1 MNSAPNA
8 KPTESDNVLIVSAD
22 KGREHPDREIAP
34 AGQEPKAEDSKVE
47 DLKAE
52 VPKAEVPKAE
62 DPKATESGDALKRAD
77 RADIGQ
83 AQADEQI
90 AHANEQVAP
99 SASDPKATE
108 AANGLIEPADERLR
122 ETEQISE
129 PEPDAA
135 QDPLLVPSLVPSLV
149 TSGPS
154 AGRPALR
161 GLIGLVSAA
170 SIFVAAFIS
179 QSSHIASAKQTVARW
194 VAQLGSTSSEPLNQ
208 SERRVSRVVS
218 AAQVNAA
225 ESMASPPA
233 PSPRTAPQEVAA
245 TASLSLD
252 QAQML
257 QAIARDLAK
266 LGQRVEELNT
276 RQEQMAGAS
285 AKLDLA
291 QLQAMAPDLAKL
303 GQRLEEF
310 NTRQEQMAGANAKAI
325 EQLTASQDQLVENI
339 KAIQQL
345 EKTQEQVARDN
356 AKTAEQIKAG
366 REQMARFLAARA
378 SEQNPQPR
386 TSAPRPH
393 PFAAPPR

>member
-34 AGQEPKAEDSKVE
+34 AGQEKVEDSKVE

-52 VPKAEVPKAE
+52 VPKAE
-62 DPKATESGDALKRAD
+62 DPKATSGDAPIERAD
-77 RADIGQ
+77 VEQ

-90 AHANEQVAP
+90 VRANEQVTP
-99 SASDPKATE
+99 SASDPKAAE
-108 AANGLIEPADERLR
+108 AANGLIEPADERLVR

-135 QDPLLVPSLVPSLV
+135 QDPLLVPSLV

-170 SIFVAAFIS
+170 SVFVAAFIS
-179 QSSHIASAKQTVARW
+179 QSSHIAAAKQTVARW

-233 PSPRTAPQEVAA
+233 SSPRTAPQEVAA

-252 QAQML
+252 QTQML

-325 EQLTASQDQLVENI
+325 EQLTASQDQLAENI
-339 KAIQQL
+339 KAIAQL
-345 EKTQEQVARDN
+345 ERDN

-366 REQMARFLAARA
+366 RDQIARFLAARA

>member
-34 AGQEPKAEDSKVE
+34 AGQEKVEDSKVE

-52 VPKAEVPKAE
+52 VPKAE
-62 DPKATESGDALKRAD
+62 DPKATSGDAPIERAD
-77 RADIGQ
+77 VEQ

-90 AHANEQVAP
+90 VRANEQVTP

-135 QDPLLVPSLVPSLV
+135 QDPLLVPSLV

-179 QSSHIASAKQTVARW
+179 QSSHIAAAKQTVARW

-233 PSPRTAPQEVAA
+233 SSPRTAPQEVAA

-252 QAQML
+252 QTQML

-266 LGQRVEELNT
+266 LGQRV
-276 RQEQMAGAS
+276 
-285 AKLDLA
+285 
-291 QLQAMAPDLAKL
+291 
-303 GQRLEEF
+303 EEF

-325 EQLTASQDQLVENI
+325 EQLTASQDQLAENI
-339 KAIQQL
+339 KAIAQL

-378 SEQNPQPR
+378 SEQNPQP
-386 TSAPRPH
+386 
-393 PFAAPPR
+393 

>member
-34 AGQEPKAEDSKVE
+34 AGQEKVEDSKVE

-52 VPKAEVPKAE
+52 VPKAE
-62 DPKATESGDALKRAD
+62 DPKATSGDAPIERAD
-77 RADIGQ
+77 VEQ

-90 AHANEQVAP
+90 VRANEQVTP

-135 QDPLLVPSLVPSLV
+135 QDPLLVPSLVA
-149 TSGPS
+149 SGPS

-179 QSSHIASAKQTVARW
+179 QSSHIAAAKQTVARW

-233 PSPRTAPQEVAA
+233 SSPRTAPQEVAA

-266 LGQRVEELNT
+266 LGQQVQELNT
-276 RQEQMAGAS
+276 RQEQMAGAN

-325 EQLTASQDQLVENI
+325 EQLTASQDQLAENI
-339 KAIQQL
+339 KAIAQL
-345 EKTQEQVARDN
+345 ERDN

-366 REQMARFLAARA
+366 RDQIARFLAARA

>member
-22 KGREHPDREIAP
+22 KAREHPDREIAP
-34 AGQEPKAEDSKVE
+34 
-47 DLKAE
+47 
-52 VPKAEVPKAE
+52 
-62 DPKATESGDALKRAD
+62 
-77 RADIGQ
+77 
-83 AQADEQI
+83 
-90 AHANEQVAP
+90 
-99 SASDPKATE
+99 
-108 AANGLIEPADERLR
+108 
-122 ETEQISE
+122 E
-129 PEPDAA
+129 PEPDAV
-135 QDPLLVPSLVPSLV
+135 QDSLLVPSLD

-170 SIFVAAFIS
+170 SIFAAAFIS

-233 PSPRTAPQEVAA
+233 SSPRTAPQEVAA

-252 QAQML
+252 QTQML

-266 LGQRVEELNT
+266 LGQQVQELNT
-276 RQEQMAGAS
+276 RQEQMAGAN

-325 EQLTASQDQLVENI
+325 EQLTASQDQLAENI
-339 KAIQQL
+339 KAIAQL
-345 EKTQEQVARDN
+345 ERDN

-366 REQMARFLAARA
+366 RDQIARFLAARA

>member
-52 VPKAEVPKAE
+52 VPKAE

-90 AHANEQVAP
+90 AANEQVTP

-129 PEPDAA
+129 PEPDAV
-135 QDPLLVPSLVPSLV
+135 QDPLLVPSLV

-179 QSSHIASAKQTVARW
+179 QSSHIAAAKQTVARW

-252 QAQML
+252 QTQML

-325 EQLTASQDQLVENI
+325 EQLTASQDQLAENI

-366 REQMARFLAARA
+366 RDQIARFLAARA

>member
-34 AGQEPKAEDSKVE
+34 AGQEKVEDSKVE

-52 VPKAEVPKAE
+52 VPKAEDQKAI
-62 DPKATESGDALKRAD
+62 SGDALVE

-83 AQADEQI
+83 ARADEQI
-90 AHANEQVAP
+90 AQANEQVTP

-108 AANGLIEPADERLR
+108 AANGLIEPADEQLR

-135 QDPLLVPSLVPSLV
+135 QDPLLVPSLV

-179 QSSHIASAKQTVARW
+179 QSSHIAAAKQTVARW

-233 PSPRTAPQEVAA
+233 SSPRTAPQEVAP

-252 QAQML
+252 QTQML

-325 EQLTASQDQLVENI
+325 EQLTASQDQLAENI

-366 REQMARFLAARA
+366 REQIARFLAARA

-393 PFAAPPR
+393 PIAAPPR

>member
-90 AHANEQVAP
+90 AANEQVTP

-135 QDPLLVPSLVPSLV
+135 QDPLLVPSLV

-179 QSSHIASAKQTVARW
+179 QSSHIAAAKQTVARW

-218 AAQVNAA
+218 AAQLNAA
-225 ESMASPPA
+225 ESMATA

-252 QAQML
+252 QTQML

-325 EQLTASQDQLVENI
+325 EQLTASQDQLAENI

-366 REQMARFLAARA
+366 RDQIARFLAARA

>member
-22 KGREHPDREIAP
+22 KAREHPDREIAP
-34 AGQEPKAEDSKVE
+34 AGQEKAEDLKV
-47 DLKAE
+47 
-52 VPKAEVPKAE
+52 EVPKAE
-62 DPKATESGDALKRAD
+62 DPKAISGDALVE

-83 AQADEQI
+83 ARADEQI
-90 AHANEQVAP
+90 AQANEQVTP
-99 SASDPKATE
+99 SASDPKAAE
-108 AANGLIEPADERLR
+108 AANGLIEPADKRLAR

-129 PEPDAA
+129 PEPDAV
-135 QDPLLVPSLVPSLV
+135 QDSLLVPSLD

-170 SIFVAAFIS
+170 SIFAAAFIS

-194 VAQLGSTSSEPLNQ
+194 VTQLGSTSSEPLNQ
-208 SERRVSRVVS
+208 SDRRVQRGVA
-218 AAQVNAA
+218 AAQLNAA

-266 LGQRVEELNT
+266 LGQQVQELNT
-276 RQEQMAGAS
+276 RQEQMAGAN

-325 EQLTASQDQLVENI
+325 EQLTASQDQLAENI

-366 REQMARFLAARA
+366 REQIARFLAARA

>member
-52 VPKAEVPKAE
+52 VPKAE
-62 DPKATESGDALKRAD
+62 DPKAISGDAPIERAD
-77 RADIGQ
+77 VEQ
-83 AQADEQI
+83 ARADEQI
-90 AHANEQVAP
+90 AQANEQVTP

-129 PEPDAA
+129 PEPDAV
-135 QDPLLVPSLVPSLV
+135 QDPLLVPSLVK
-149 TSGPS
+149 SGPS

-218 AAQVNAA
+218 AAQLNAA
-225 ESMASPPA
+225 ESMATA

-245 TASLSLD
+245 TASPSLD

-276 RQEQMAGAS
+276 RQEQMAGAN
-285 AKLDLA
+285 AKPDLA

-325 EQLTASQDQLVENI
+325 EQLTASQDQLAENI

-366 REQMARFLAARA
+366 RDQIARFLAARA

>member
-34 AGQEPKAEDSKVE
+34 AGQEKVEDSKVE

-52 VPKAEVPKAE
+52 VPKAE
-62 DPKATESGDALKRAD
+62 DPKATSGDAPIERAD
-77 RADIGQ
+77 VEQ

-90 AHANEQVAP
+90 VRANEQVTP

-108 AANGLIEPADERLR
+108 AAKGLIEPADEQLR

-135 QDPLLVPSLVPSLV
+135 QDPLLVPSLV

-179 QSSHIASAKQTVARW
+179 QSSHIAAAKQTVARW

-233 PSPRTAPQEVAA
+233 SSPRTAPQEVAA

-252 QAQML
+252 QTQML

-325 EQLTASQDQLVENI
+325 EQLTASQDQLAENI
-339 KAIQQL
+339 KAIAQL
-345 EKTQEQVARDN
+345 ERDN

-366 REQMARFLAARA
+366 RDQIARFLAARA

>member
-52 VPKAEVPKAE
+52 VPKAE

-90 AHANEQVAP
+90 ATNEQVTP

-108 AANGLIEPADERLR
+108 AASGLIEPADERLAR
-122 ETEQISE
+122 ETDQISE
-129 PEPDAA
+129 PEPHAA
-135 QDPLLVPSLVPSLV
+135 QDPLLVPSLVPSH
-149 TSGPS
+149 PS

-225 ESMASPPA
+225 ESMASPPT
-233 PSPRTAPQEVAA
+233 PSSRTAPQEVAA
-245 TASLSLD
+245 TASLPLD

-325 EQLTASQDQLVENI
+325 EQLTASQDQLAENI

>member
-52 VPKAEVPKAE
+52 
-62 DPKATESGDALKRAD
+62 DPKATSGDAPIERAD
-77 RADIGQ
+77 VEQ
-83 AQADEQI
+83 ARADEQI
-90 AHANEQVAP
+90 AQANEQVTP

-129 PEPDAA
+129 PEPDAV
-135 QDPLLVPSLVPSLV
+135 QDPLLVPSLV

-179 QSSHIASAKQTVARW
+179 QSSHIAAAKQTVARW

-252 QAQML
+252 QTQML

-325 EQLTASQDQLVENI
+325 EQLTASQDQLAENI

-366 REQMARFLAARA
+366 RDQIARFLAARA

>member
-52 VPKAEVPKAE
+52 VPKAE

-90 AHANEQVAP
+90 ATNEQVTP

-135 QDPLLVPSLVPSLV
+135 QDPLLVPSLV

-179 QSSHIASAKQTVARW
+179 QSSHIAAAKQTVARW

-252 QAQML
+252 QTQML

-266 LGQRVEELNT
+266 LGQRVE
-276 RQEQMAGAS
+276 
-285 AKLDLA
+285 
-291 QLQAMAPDLAKL
+291 
-303 GQRLEEF
+303 
-310 NTRQEQMAGANAKAI
+310 
-325 EQLTASQDQLVENI
+325 
-339 KAIQQL
+339 
-345 EKTQEQVARDN
+345 
-356 AKTAEQIKAG
+356 
-366 REQMARFLAARA
+366 
-378 SEQNPQPR
+378 
-386 TSAPRPH
+386 
-393 PFAAPPR
+393 

>member
-52 VPKAEVPKAE
+52 VPKAE

-90 AHANEQVAP
+90 ATNEQVTP

-135 QDPLLVPSLVPSLV
+135 QDPLLVPSLV

-179 QSSHIASAKQTVARW
+179 QSSHIAAAKQTVARW

-252 QAQML
+252 QTQML

-291 QLQAMAPDLAKL
+291 KLQAMAPDLAKL

-310 NTRQEQMAGANAKAI
+310 NTRQEQMAGASAKAI
-325 EQLTASQDQLVENI
+325 EQLTASQDQLAENI

-366 REQMARFLAARA
+366 RDQIARFLAARA

-393 PFAAPPR
+393 PFAAPLR